1 VEPARPSTL
10 RLAALYDF
18 ARSHLPPPPARV
30 LEIGCGDGEL
40 AEALAHAGYS
50 LTAIDPD
57 APTGAIFRRVTLED
71 FSDEGRFD
79 AVVASVSL
87 HHLPRLDAAMRKIES
102 LLDPGGVLVVEE
114 FAKER
119 FSGPTARWYHQQRRA
134 FDALGLDAD
143 PVSDDFETWLED
155 WIEGHADIHV
165 FAEVRAEIAAHFA
178 ERAFE
183 WVPFLY
189 DYRLDDALEPIE
201 RKLIETGA
209 IDATGARYVGE
220 LTA

>member
-1 VEPARPSTL
+1 V
-10 RLAALYDF
+10 RLAAFYDF
-18 ARSHLPPPPARV
+18 ALSHLPQPPVRV

-40 AEALAHAGYS
+40 AEALARAGHS

-57 APTGAIFRRVTLED
+57 APTGAIFRRVTLDD

-119 FSGPTARWYHQQRRA
+119 FTGSTAQWYHHQRRA
-134 FDALGLDAD
+134 FDTLGLDAD
-143 PVSDDFETWLED
+143 PVPDDFEMWLERWD
-155 WIEGHADIHV
+155 REHADIHV
-165 FAEVRAEIAAHFA
+165 FAEVRAEIDAHFT

-183 WVPFLY
+183 WVPYLY
-189 DYRLDDALEPIE
+189 DYRLDDALEPLE
-201 RKLIETGA
+201 RKLIVSGA
-209 IDATGARYVGE
+209 IEATGARYVGVAAR
-220 LTA
+220 TTSRKP